1 MKRIFSGR
9 VKTVIIIAFLLT
21 VGLTVAAS
29 ALNVDVP
36 GIVVKSV
43 LTPLRA
49 GANAMITQA
58 EHLYSYAFRYET
70 LVAENAELKQTI
82 ADMQDDARA
91 ADALERENQRLRA
104 VTEMQEQHE
113 DFKLVDANVIGWN
126 SSDWSSTY
134 TINKDARSGIKV
146 GQCVVTA
153 NQEVVGLITEVG
165 VGYSVFKSVLDSS
178 LEISATIASS
188 GYNGMVQGGYATGQE
203 DMLRMNY
210 LPSNSV
216 VRNNDQVVTA
226 GSTVYPRDLVLGYV
240 VDAGFDETG
249 VAKFAILEPAA
260 DLGALEQVFVL
271 TEFAT
276 E

>member
-91 ADALERENQRLRA
+91 ADALAPACGDRDAGTARGFQAGGCQCHRLELQRL
-104 VTEMQEQHE
+104 
-113 DFKLVDANVIGWN
+113 
-126 SSDWSSTY
+126 
-134 TINKDARSGIKV
+134 
-146 GQCVVTA
+146 
-153 NQEVVGLITEVG
+153 
-165 VGYSVFKSVLDSS
+165 
-178 LEISATIASS
+178 
-188 GYNGMVQGGYATGQE
+188 VQ
-203 DMLRMNY
+203 Y
-210 LPSNSV
+210 LHH
-216 VRNNDQVVTA
+216 
-226 GSTVYPRDLVLGYV
+226 
-240 VDAGFDETG
+240 
-249 VAKFAILEPAA
+249 
-260 DLGALEQVFVL
+260 
-271 TEFAT
+271 
-276 E
+276 